1 MLHNFCRK
9 VPLNEDDEEEATG
22 NNIDADD
29 TDSCNETEEGRQ
41 TRDEFVRSF
50 FFHNFCD
57 SFKLMTSFV
66 YLRYAYKGFIH
77 ST

>member
-29 TDSCNETEEGRQ
+29 TDGCNETEEGRQ

-50 FFHNFCD
+50 FF
-57 SFKLMTSFV
+57 S
-66 YLRYAYKGFIH
+66 
-77 ST
+77 